1 MNEEISRIN
10 LSAAIRRHGKNNRLR
25 LMRICDKG
33 PWIRGS
39 NEISIQFTDS
49 PTYAKPACPADRA
62 TVGKADLPNN
72 SVVLCEI
79 ASVSSVFFVS
89 GNNYEYYLR
98 VMNNNNTI

>member
-10 LSAAIRRHGKNNRLR
+10 PSAAIRRHGKNNRLR
-25 LMRICDKG
+25 LRRICDKG

-49 PTYAKPACPADRA
+49 PTCAKA

-72 SVVLCEI
+72 SVVLICEI

-98 VMNNNNTI
+98 VMNNDNTI